1 MKSRILAW
9 GFLSWIWVLG
19 MASLTVWA
27 QSAGTGALT
36 GTVTDPSGGRIPNAT
51 VTITNTQTNQV
62 RTATTGSDG
71 TYRFTLIPPGAYRV
85 RFSAMGFKTSEVSSF
100 NVNVTETPVLDR
112 TMEVG
117 AQTEQ
122 VTVEAVAETLQTATS
137 TLGTTVNSRVVTALP
152 LSNRNYTQ
160 IIGLSAGV
168 NVSVNNATAF
178 GKATQDFSVNG
189 GDPGQNNYQMDGVAI
204 NNIANSGSSNDS
216 GIYTGIGIP
225 NPDAIQEFK
234 IQTSTYDASY
244 GRNPGANVNVVTKS
258 GTNEIHGSLFEFFR
272 NEKLN
277 ANDFFQN
284 RDGGGARQILKQ
296 NQFGGTIG
304 GPVVKDKLFY
314 FGSYQG
320 TRQLNAVAAQ
330 GSSTSFLYPLPPGD
344 RSAPGYQ
351 AALGA
356 AMCPANHPGASAAPY
371 NTFLTGIIPGIQVAC
386 DGSNI
391 NPVAMKVLQL
401 KNKDGRYYIPS
412 SPTGVY
418 GPHRFSIP
426 ARYTE
431 DQGLVNA
438 DYAITSKHTLAAR
451 YFYTNNPQTL
461 NLSGGLPGTP
471 ANIQYS
477 NTYAVLK
484 LTSVLSPTIVNEAHA
499 SFQRNYQLG
508 QDSTPGSPQQIGQT
522 PIIPQIQELPVTVIF
537 GGPSHGGSLYPSY
550 SPTNQIQL
558 GDQIAW
564 SAGKHNFRAGFEYEH
579 THWPIVFQGL
589 ERGFLFFGSFSDW
602 LIGRP
607 GCAPGDTTCSPA
619 NPGNTN
625 GGFGNI
631 LQCLFCVRSGPDG
644 IIHGYLL
651 SNMNAFFQDDW
662 KVNSKLTLNLGV
674 RWEYDGTFS
683 DKYGNL
689 TNFWE
694 SQIRTVP
701 TPPTGPTTSGPG
713 LVGYVVP
720 NNYLDHYPQ
729 PPAGVLVSDRKLPVK
744 TGPPLTNFAPR
755 FGFAYQITNKLVM
768 RGGVGIF
775 YDRVAGDRFVHGLEQ
790 GYPYAVT
797 LDYAGPG
804 PATVPF
810 SLQNPYPSTPL
821 GTFASRWANFQTG
834 ATSNL
839 NTPAITENL
848 HTPLIRQYNLNFQ
861 YEFADRWVAEV
872 GYVGS
877 SGINLVDTYH
887 TINTPGLASPSNPIN
902 GITVNTTANA
912 ALRAPI
918 LGYQPA
924 GFQVTSFDGISNYNS
939 LQLTVRKQ
947 FARGFSMQAAY
958 TWSKALN
965 NLSANAVNA
974 TGANSNNPSDLAQQY
989 GPAGFNRSQRFIVNY
1004 SYQIPTGNLTGAL
1017 SQVVKG
1023 WAVSGVTTVQNGTPM
1038 TITDSRGGTVY
1049 GLGNFGIARAQ
1060 MCPGKTYADIGTSGG
1075 IESRLGGVSG
1085 PGYFNTSAFC
1095 APPTAPNSAAAFPGG
1110 PLPTLFGNS
1119 GVGIITGPGQF
1130 NWDITLSKDTRIGER
1145 QNVQF
1150 RAEFFNALNH
1160 PQFGNPALGVA
1171 TAATFGQIT
1180 TTTVN
1185 PRILQFALK
1194 YSF

>member
-1 MKSRILAW
+1 MRFRNLLRSLLPIALALIV
-9 GFLSWIWVLG
+9 GIP
-19 MASLTVWA
+19 SLLA

-36 GTVTDPSGGRIPNAT
+36 GTLTDPSGGTIPNAT
-51 VTITNTQTNQV
+51 VTLTNTQTNQV
-62 RTATTGSDG
+62 RTATTGPDG
-71 TYRFTLIPPGAYRV
+71 SYRFTLIPPGIYRV
-85 RFSAMGFKTSEVSSF
+85 RFAAPGFKTSEVSTF

-117 AQTEQ
+117 AQSEQ
-122 VTVEAVAETLQTATS
+122 VTVEAVVETLQTATS
-137 TLGTTVNSRVVTALP
+137 TLGTTVGSRVVTALP

-258 GTNEIHGSLFEFFR
+258 GTNQFHGSLFEFFR

-284 RDGGGARQILKQ
+284 RDGGGTRQIFKQ

-304 GPVVKDKLFY
+304 GPIKKDKLFF

-320 TRQLNAVAAQ
+320 TRQLNGVATQ
-330 GSSTSFLYPLPPGD
+330 GSNTSFLYPLPLGD

-371 NTFLTGIIPGIQVAC
+371 NTFLTGIVPGIQVAC

-391 NPVAMKVLQL
+391 NPVALKVLQL
-401 KNKDGRYYIPS
+401 KNADGSYYIPS

-418 GPHRFSIP
+418 GPRRFSIP
-426 ARYTE
+426 AKYSE
-431 DQGLVNA
+431 DQALINA
-438 DYAITSKHTLAAR
+438 DYAITSKHTLQTR

-471 ANIQYS
+471 ANLQYS

-484 LTSVLSPTIVNEAHA
+484 LTSVLSPTFVNEAHA

-508 QDSTPGSPQQIGQT
+508 QDTTPGSPQQIGQT
-522 PIIPQIQELPVTVIF
+522 PIIPQITELPVTVIF

-558 GDQIAW
+558 GDQFAW
-564 SAGKHNFRAGFEYEH
+564 SAGKHNFRAGFEWEH

-589 ERGFLFFGSFSDW
+589 ERGFLFFGSFADW
-602 LIGRP
+602 LIGRA
-607 GCAPGDTTCSPA
+607 GCTDPSCSPA

-651 SNMNAFFQDDW
+651 SNTNAFFQDDW

-701 TPPTGPTTSGPG
+701 IPPTGPTTSGPG

-729 PPAGVLVSDRKLPVK
+729 PPAGVLVSDRRLPVK
-744 TGPPLTNFAPR
+744 SGPPLTNFGPR
-755 FGFAYQITNKLVM
+755 IGFAYQITNRFVM
-768 RGGVGIF
+768 RGGAGIF

-810 SLQNPYPSTPL
+810 SLQNPYPSTPV

-834 ATSNL
+834 TTSNL

-848 HTPLIRQYNLNFQ
+848 HTPLIRQYNLTFQ
-861 YEFADRWVAEV
+861 YEFAPRWVVEM

-887 TINTPGLASPSNPIN
+887 TINTPSLASPSNPVN
-902 GITVNTTANA
+902 GITVNTTGNA

-924 GFQVTSFDGISNYNS
+924 GFQVTAFDGISNFNS
-939 LQLTVRKQ
+939 LQVTVRKQ
-947 FARGFSMQAAY
+947 FSRGFSMQAAY

-989 GPAGFNRSQRFIVNY
+989 GPAGFSRPHRFIVNY
-1004 SYQIPTGNLTGAL
+1004 SYELPFGNSTGAL
-1017 SQVVKG
+1017 EKVVRG
-1023 WAVSGVTTVQNGTPM
+1023 WAVSGVTTVQTGTPL
-1038 TITDSRGGTVY
+1038 TITDSSGGTVY

-1060 MCPGKTYADIGTSGG
+1060 MCPGSTYGDIATSGG
-1075 IESRLGGVSG
+1075 IESRLGGPSG
-1085 PGYFNTSAFC
+1085 GSGYLNRSALC
-1095 APPTAPNSAAAFPGG
+1095 APPAAPSSAPAFPGG
-1110 PLPTLFGNS
+1110 ALPTLFGNS
-1119 GVGIITGPGQF
+1119 GVGIIGGPGQF

-1145 QNVQF
+1145 QAVQF

-1160 PQFGNPALGVA
+1160 PQFANPALAVS
-1171 TAATFGQIT
+1171 TPATFGQIT

-1185 PRILQFALK
+1185 PRIIQFALK
-1194 YSF
+1194 YVF